1 MIKYIE
7 VKRKKTKNGNNIE
20 TFYENLI
27 YYCNSTRSKSGLTA
41 DKERKRRR
49 RWKKKQVI
57 N

>member
-7 VKRKKTKNGNNIE
+7 KKNKKNGNNIE

-27 YYCNSTRSKSGLTA
+27 YYCNRTRSKSGLTA
-41 DKERKRRR
+41 DEEHEDEASNKL
-49 RWKKKQVI
+49 